1 MKEPAKFFQELIRNV
16 LMPDGSNPEVMQYY
30 TNDFLRMTFPG
41 QALSVYEV
49 NGVWWNTRFKWHWL
63 EPQAYRYLWLQELG
77 EKRVAYQV
85 LHTSQQLLVISL
97 NSTLT
102 KVGFFLMESL
112 AGLLQ
117 KC

>member
-1 MKEPAKFFQELIRNV
+1 
-16 LMPDGSNPEVMQYY
+16 MPDGSNPEVMQYY

-102 KVGFFLMESL
+102 EVGVFFNGEFGWTASEMLSIIL
-112 AGLLQ
+112 SPLLFFF
-117 KC
+117 